1 MEAVRVRIT
10 INGDEYVRTVPTSM
24 TLLQFVRMSST

>member
-10 INGDEYVRTVPTSM
+10 INGDEYVRTVYVHDTAA
-24 TLLQFVRMSST
+24 VRQG